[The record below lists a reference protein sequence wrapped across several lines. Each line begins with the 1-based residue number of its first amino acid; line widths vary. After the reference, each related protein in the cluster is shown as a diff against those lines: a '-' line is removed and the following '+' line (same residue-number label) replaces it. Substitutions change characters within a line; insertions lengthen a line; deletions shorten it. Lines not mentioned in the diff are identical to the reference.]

1 MAELWNTIILE
12 PVLNSL
18 IALCTMLGDS
28 FGLAIIVLTVVVRLA
43 LFPLTVRQTQS
54 TKAMQTLQPKIQ
66 ELQKKY
72 AKNQQ
77 KLQQEMM
84 KLYKEAGINP
94 LGCLW
99 PMLIQLPIWIAL
111 YQSIMQALAATP
123 ENLLSLSQHLYSWA
137 AVGQAV
143 PLNDQ
148 FLWLHLSRP
157 DTNLILAILVGGT
170 MWVQQKMVT
179 PPATDQRQQ
188 SMTSMTTMMMPLMFG
203 FFTLSFPS
211 GLALYWV
218 VSNIIGIIIQY
229 FVSGGWGYLRTPSVP
244 KAAPTQAQTPA
255 QKPVPVHKISPTE
268 QPSKTVQKAT
278 EESKTLKKASEEKK
292 RGLFGR

>member
-1 MAELWNTIILE
+1 MVDIWNTIILE

-18 IALCTMLGDS
+18 IALTNVLGGS

-43 LFPLTVRQTQS
+43 LFPLPVRQTQS
-54 TKAMQTLQPKIQ
+54 HKAMQALQPKIQ

-72 AKNQQ
+72 GKNRR
-77 KLQQEMM
+77 KMQQEMM
-84 KLYKEAGINP
+84 KVYKEAGINP

-123 ENLLSLSQHLYSWA
+123 ENLLSLSQHLYSWS

-143 PLNDQ
+143 PLNDH
-148 FLWLHLSRP
+148 FLWLRLSRP
-157 DTNLILAILVGGT
+157 DPNLILAILVGGT

-179 PPATDQRQQ
+179 PPATDPRQR
-188 SMTSMTTMMMPLMFG
+188 SMTNLTTTMMPLMFG
-203 FFTLSFPS
+203 LFTLSFPS

-218 VSNIIGIIIQY
+218 VSNVIGIVIQY
-229 FVSGGWGYLRTPSVP
+229 FVSGGWGYLRTP
-244 KAAPTQAQTPA
+244 AAPKPPPTPA
-255 QKPVPVHKISPTE
+255 QKVLPAPKAPVAE
-268 QPSKTVQKAT
+268 PSKTVQKAT
-278 EESKTLKKASEEKK
+278 EEAKTIKKAS
-292 RGLFGR
+292 

>member
-1 MAELWNTIILE
+1 MLDIWNIVILE
-12 PVLNSL
+12 PVLNGL
-18 IALCTMLGDS
+18 IWLTNVLGGS
-28 FGLAIIVLTVVVRLA
+28 FGWAIIVLTIVINLV
-43 LFPLTVRQTQS
+43 LFPLRARQTKS

-84 KLYKEAGINP
+84 KLYREAGINP

-99 PMLIQLPIWIAL
+99 PMLIQLPVWIAL
-111 YQSIMQALAATP
+111 YQSIMQALGATP
-123 ENLLSLSQHLYSWA
+123 ESLLNLSQHLYALPAISHA
-137 AVGQAV
+137 I

-157 DTNLILAILVGGT
+157 DPNLILAILVGGT

-179 PPATDQRQQ
+179 PPAADPRQR
-188 SMTSMTTMMMPLMFG
+188 SMTNLTTTMMPLMFG
-203 FFTLSFPS
+203 LFTLSFPS

-229 FVSGGWGYLRTPSVP
+229 FVSGGWGYLRAPTAPKTAPAPAPVQKVLPGP
-244 KAAPTQAQTPA
+244 KAPT
-255 QKPVPVHKISPTE
+255 VE
-268 QPSKTVQKAT
+268 PSKTLQKAS
-278 EESKTLKKASEEKK
+278 EESKTIKKASEEKK
-292 RGLFGR
+292 KGLFGR

>member
-18 IALCTMLGDS
+18 IAMCTVLGGS
-28 FGLAIIVLTVVVRLA
+28 FGLAIIALTVIVRLIM
-43 LFPLTVRQTQS
+43 FPLTVRQTQS
-54 TKAMQTLQPKIQ
+54 TKAMQSLQPKMQ

-111 YQSIMQALAATP
+111 YQAIMQALAATP

-143 PLNDQ
+143 PLNEH
-148 FLWLHLSRP
+148 FLWLRLSRP
-157 DTNLILAILVGGT
+157 DPNLILAILVGGT
-170 MWVQQKMVT
+170 MWVMQKMVT
-179 PPATDQRQQ
+179 PPTADPRQQ
-188 SMTSMTTMMMPLMFG
+188 SMTSMMTLMMPLMFG

-218 VSNIIGIIIQY
+218 VSNILGIIIQY
-229 FVSGGWGYLRTPSVP
+229 FVSGGWGYLRAPS
-244 KAAPTQAQTPA
+244 APAPA
-255 QKPVPVHKISPTE
+255 QKPVPVQKALPAE
-268 QPSKTVQKAT
+268 RPSKMVQKAT
-278 EESKTLKKASEEKK
+278 EESKAIKKASEEKK
-292 RGLFGR
+292 RDLFRR

>member
-1 MAELWNTIILE
+1 MVDIWNTIILE
-12 PVLNSL
+12 PVLNIL
-18 IALCTMLGDS
+18 IALTNVLGGS
-28 FGLAIIVLTVVVRLA
+28 FGSAIIVLTVVINLL
-43 LFPLTVRQTQS
+43 LFPLRVRQTKS

-111 YQSIMQALAATP
+111 YQSILQALAATP
-123 ENLLSLSQHLYSWA
+123 ESLLSLSQHLYSWDIVNRA
-137 AVGQAV
+137 I
-143 PLNDQ
+143 PLNDH
-148 FLWLHLSRP
+148 FLWLSLSRNG
-157 DTNLILAILVGGT
+157 DIMLAVLVGGT

-179 PPATDQRQQ
+179 PPATDPRQR
-188 SMTSMTTMMMPLMFG
+188 SMTNMTTTMMPLMFG
-203 FFTLSFPS
+203 LFTISFPA

-218 VSNIIGIIIQY
+218 VSNIIGIVIQY
-229 FVSGGWGYLRTPSVP
+229 FVSGGWGYLRTPSAPKPPTVEKVLPAP
-244 KAAPTQAQTPA
+244 KAPT
-255 QKPVPVHKISPTE
+255 VE
-268 QPSKTVQKAT
+268 PSKTIQKAT
-278 EESKTLKKASEEKK
+278 EESKMLKKASEEKK

>member
-1 MAELWNTIILE
+1 MVEIWNTIILE

-18 IALCTMLGDS
+18 IALTNVLGGS
-28 FGLAIIVLTVVVRLA
+28 FGLAIIVLTVVVRLI

-123 ENLLSLSQHLYSWA
+123 ESLLSLSQHLYSWA
-137 AVGQAV
+137 AISHVI
-143 PLNDQ
+143 PLSDQ

-157 DTNLILAILVGGT
+157 DPNLILAILVGGT

-179 PPATDQRQQ
+179 PPATDPRQR
-188 SMTSMTTMMMPLMFG
+188 SMTNLTTTMMPLMFG
-203 FFTLSFPS
+203 LFTLSFPS

-218 VSNIIGIIIQY
+218 VSNVIGIVIQY
-229 FVSGGWGYLRTPSVP
+229 FVSGGWGYLRTPSAP
-244 KAAPTQAQTPA
+244 KPEPA
-255 QKPVPVHKISPTE
+255 QKVIPAQKAPMV
-268 QPSKTVQKAT
+268 QPSKTLQKAS
-278 EESKTLKKASEEKK
+278 EESKTIKKASEEKK

>member
-1 MAELWNTIILE
+1 MVDIWNTIILE
-12 PVLNSL
+12 PVLNIL
-18 IALCTMLGDS
+18 IYLTNILGGS
-28 FGLAIIVLTVVVRLA
+28 FGLAIIVLTVVISLI
-43 LFPLTVRQTQS
+43 LFPLRVRQTQS

-72 AKNQQ
+72 QKDQQ

-123 ENLLSLSQHLYSWA
+123 ESLLSLSQHLYSWSA
-137 AVGQAV
+137 IGQAI
-143 PLNDQ
+143 PLSDK
-148 FLWLHLSRP
+148 FLWLNLSRP
-157 DTNLILAILVGGT
+157 DPNLILAILVGGT

-179 PPATDQRQQ
+179 PPAADPRQR
-188 SMTSMTTMMMPLMFG
+188 SMTNMTTTMMPLMFG
-203 FFTLSFPS
+203 LFTLSFPS

-218 VSNIIGIIIQY
+218 VSNVIGIVIQY
-229 FVSGGWGYLRTPSVP
+229 FVSGGWGYLRAP
-244 KAAPTQAQTPA
+244 AAPKTVPAPA
-255 QKPVPVHKISPTE
+255 QKVLPAPKTPVVE
-268 QPSKTVQKAT
+268 PSKTLKQAT
-278 EESKTLKKASEEKK
+278 EQSDTIKKASEEKK
-292 RGLFGR
+292 RGFFGR

>member
-1 MAELWNTIILE
+1 MAAIWNTIILE

-18 IALCTMLGDS
+18 IALTNVLGGN
-28 FGLAIIVLTVVVRLA
+28 FGWAIIVLTVVVRLA

-123 ENLLSLSQHLYSWA
+123 ENLLRLSQHLYSWA
-137 AVGQAV
+137 AIGHAI

-157 DTNLILAILVGGT
+157 DPNLILAILVGGS

-179 PPATDQRQQ
+179 PPATDPRQR
-188 SMTSMTTMMMPLMFG
+188 SMTNLTTTMMPLMFG
-203 FFTLSFPS
+203 LFTLSFPS

-218 VSNIIGIIIQY
+218 VSNVIGIVIQY
-229 FVSGGWGYLRTPSVP
+229 FVSGGWGYLRTPSAP
-244 KAAPTQAQTPA
+244 KPAPA
-255 QKPVPVHKISPTE
+255 QKVIPAQKAPVV
-268 QPSKTVQKAT
+268 QPSKTLQKAS
-278 EESKTLKKASEEKK
+278 EESKTIKKASEEKK

>member
-12 PVLNSL
+12 PVLNIL
-18 IALCTMLGDS
+18 IALTSVLWGN
-28 FGLAIIVLTVVVRLA
+28 FGLAIIVLTVIVRLI

-54 TKAMQTLQPKIQ
+54 TKAMQSLQPRIQ

-111 YQSIMQALAATP
+111 YQSIMQALAHTP
-123 ENLLSLSQHLYSWA
+123 ESLLSLSQHLYSWG

-143 PLNDQ
+143 PLNEH
-148 FLWLHLSRP
+148 FLWLRLSRP
-157 DTNLILAILVGGT
+157 DPNLILAILVGGT

-179 PPATDQRQQ
+179 PPAADPRQQ
-188 SMTSMTTMMMPLMFG
+188 SMTSMTTLMMPLMFG

-218 VSNIIGIIIQY
+218 VSNIIGIVIQY
-229 FVSGGWGYLRTPSVP
+229 FVSGGWGYLRAPSVP
-244 KAAPTQAQTPA
+244 KQAAPA
-255 QKPVPVHKISPTE
+255 QKTPPTQKPIPAE
-268 QPSKTVQKAT
+268 QQSKVLKQAS
-278 EESKTLKKASEEKK
+278 EESKTIKQASSEEKKK

>member
-18 IALCTMLGDS
+18 IAMCTVLGGN
-28 FGLAIIVLTVVVRLA
+28 FGLAIIVLTVVVRLI

-54 TKAMQTLQPKIQ
+54 TKAMQSLQPRIQ

-123 ENLLSLSQHLYSWA
+123 ENLLNLSQHLYSWS

-148 FLWLHLSRP
+148 FLWLRLSRP
-157 DTNLILAILVGGT
+157 DPNLILAILVGGT

-179 PPATDQRQQ
+179 PPAADPRQR

-218 VSNIIGIIIQY
+218 VSNILGIIIQY
-229 FVSGGWGYLRTPSVP
+229 FVSGGWGYLRAPSAP
-244 KAAPTQAQTPA
+244 KPTPA
-255 QKPVPVHKISPTE
+255 QESMPTRKIPPPAV
-268 QPSKTVQKAT
+268 QPSKMVQKAT
-278 EESKTLKKASEEKK
+278 EESKTIKKAASEEKK

>member
-18 IALCTMLGDS
+18 IALTTMLGGS

-54 TKAMQTLQPKIQ
+54 TKSMQTLQPRIQ

-99 PMLIQLPIWIAL
+99 PMLIQLPSWIAL
-111 YQSIMQALAATP
+111 AQSIMQSLAATP
-123 ENLLSLSQHLYSWA
+123 ENLLKLSQHLYSWA

-157 DTNLILAILVGGT
+157 DPNLILAILVGGT
-170 MWVQQKMVT
+170 MWIQQKMVT
-179 PPATDQRQQ
+179 PPPTDPRQQ
-188 SMTSMTTMMMPLMFG
+188 SMTSMTTLMMPLMFG
-203 FFTLSFPS
+203 MLTLSFPS
-211 GLALYWV
+211 GLALYWAI
-218 VSNIIGIIIQY
+218 SNIIGIVVQY
-229 FVSGGWGYLRTPSVP
+229 FVGGGWGYFTVP
-244 KAAPTQAQTPA
+244 KLGLAQPAKKPPVAA
-255 QKPVPVHKISPTE
+255 
-268 QPSKTVQKAT
+268 
-278 EESKTLKKASEEKK
+278 
-292 RGLFGR
+292 